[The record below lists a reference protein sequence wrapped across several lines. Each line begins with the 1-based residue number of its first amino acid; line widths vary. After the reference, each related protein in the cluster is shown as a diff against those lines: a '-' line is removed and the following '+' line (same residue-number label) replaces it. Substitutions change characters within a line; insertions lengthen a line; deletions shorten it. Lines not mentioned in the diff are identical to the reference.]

1 MADEYSKMR
10 WRSASMPGRRSTL
23 SLSFSVCCLLLYY
36 YCKLLLV
43 VLFIVV
49 VVFGGGGDIHS
60 SSSRRYNKK
69 MNESSIVS
77 PFNFTLFISQWRE
90 NERYRYH
97 VHSTIPRSLHEVR

>member
-1 MADEYSKMR
+1 MAKCEHARTTFD
-10 WRSASMPGRRSTL
+10 
-23 SLSFSVCCLLLYY
+23 SLSVILCVLLSAL
-36 YCKLLLV
+36 LLLV
-43 VLFIVV
+43 LCVV

>member
-23 SLSFSVCCLLLYY
+23 SLSFSVH
-36 YCKLLLV
+36 V
-43 VLFIVV
+43 VCSIIAGVVVV

>member
-23 SLSFSVCCLLLYY
+23 SLSFSVLY
-36 YCKLLLV
+36 V
-43 VLFIVV
+43 VCSIIAGVVVV

>member
-1 MADEYSKMR
+1 MAKCEHARTTFD
-10 WRSASMPGRRSTL
+10 
-23 SLSFSVCCLLLYY
+23 SLSVILCVLSAALLLQIIIAGG
-36 YCKLLLV
+36 
-43 VLFIVV
+43 FVV

>member
-1 MADEYSKMR
+1 M
-10 WRSASMPGRRSTL
+10 STVKCDGEVRACPDDVRL
-23 SLSFSVCCLLLYY
+23 SLCHSLCVVCSIIAG
-36 YCKLLLV
+36 V
-43 VLFIVV
+43 VVV